1 MKFSELS
8 LDPGLME
15 GIEATGYVTLTPIQ
29 EQVMPTILAGRDIIA
44 SAQTG
49 TGKTAAFLLPILSKL
64 IEHRHEGHTN
74 GIIIVPTR
82 ELAVQIAQAVEGM
95 AYFTPISSIAIYGGG
110 DGNARRLP
118 SQGPLPAD
126 DAGGVAQAWVAL
138 SELRQ

>member
-1 MKFSELS
+1 
-8 LDPGLME
+8 ME
-15 GIEATGYVTLTPIQ
+15 GIEATGYITLTPIQ

-49 TGKTAAFLLPILSKL
+49 TGKTAAFLLPVLSKL
-64 IEHRHEGHTN
+64 IEHRHEGHTS

-110 DGNARRLP
+110 DGNAFVQEKQALRN
-118 SQGPLPAD
+118 
-126 DAGGVAQAWVAL
+126 GVDLVICTPGKLIAHLNMGYVKFDQL
-138 SELRQ
+138 QY